1 MLITIYLC
9 DFIAMEIC
17 VTRFNEATFKE
28 NRLWIKK
35 NNSSLGCIYGLPVKI
50 SDTLDPDSQ
59 LIVLEMNNTK
69 NIIEGIGIIKNNLAR
84 ENRKYYKIYADNNY
98 NRFIYKSNYRIDR
111 KNFTSYES
119 EIITFLEDYLFKSAY
134 HCKRGQGIQKIPK
147 CVAKNDEF
155 DFVRFLITMYKNRF
169 VTIKNI
175 KIVR

>member
-35 NNSSLGCIYGLPVKI
+35 NNGSLGCIYGLPVKI
-50 SDTLDPDSQ
+50 SNTLDPDSQ
-59 LIVLEMNNTK
+59 LLVLEMNNSK

>member
-35 NNSSLGCIYGLPVKI
+35 NNGSLGCIYGLPVKI

-59 LIVLEMNNTK
+59 LLVLEMNNSK

>member
-35 NNSSLGCIYGLPVKI
+35 NNGSLGCIYGLPVKI
-50 SDTLDPDSQ
+50 SNTLDPDSQ
-59 LIVLEMNNTK
+59 LLVLEMNNTK

>member
-35 NNSSLGCIYGLPVKI
+35 NNGSLGCIYGTPVKI

-59 LIVLEMNNTK
+59 LLVLEMNNTK

-84 ENRKYYKIYADNNY
+84 ENRK
-98 NRFIYKSNYRIDR
+98 FMQ
-111 KNFTSYES
+111 
-119 EIITFLEDYLFKSAY
+119 IIIIIGLYTNQIIE
-134 HCKRGQGIQKIPK
+134 
-147 CVAKNDEF
+147 
-155 DFVRFLITMYKNRF
+155 LIEKTLLVMK
-169 VTIKNI
+169 VK
-175 KIVR
+175 

>member
-35 NNSSLGCIYGLPVKI
+35 NNGSLGCIYGTPVKI

-59 LIVLEMNNTK
+59 LLVLEMNNSK

-155 DFVRFLITMYKNRF
+155 DFVGFLITMYKNRF

>member
-35 NNSSLGCIYGLPVKI
+35 NNGSLGCIYGLPVKI

-59 LIVLEMNNTK
+59 LLVLEMNNSK

-155 DFVRFLITMYKNRF
+155 DFVRFLIAMYKNRF

-175 KIVR
+175 KIVN

>member
-50 SDTLDPDSQ
+50 SDAIDPDSQ
-59 LIVLEMNNTK
+59 LLVLEMNNSK

-155 DFVRFLITMYKNRF
+155 DFVRFLIAMYKNRF